1 MIILDDV
8 MAGNAAIS
16 SERLAGFDGCAGQHR
31 QPGAC
36 SDGTEIDMRKI
47 ATCAL
52 VIDPC

>member
-8 MAGNAAIS
+8 MAGNAAIT
-16 SERLAGFDGCAGQHR
+16 SERSAGFDCCADQHR
-31 QPGAC
+31 QPGARY
-36 SDGTEIDMRKI
+36 DGAEIDMRKI

>member
-8 MAGNAAIS
+8 MAGNAAIT
-16 SERLAGFDGCAGQHR
+16 SERLAGFDGCADQHR

-36 SDGTEIDMRKI
+36 SDGAEIDMRKI